1 MGKSECKIR
10 IKDQLFIVKM
20 KIFIEPQ
27 NLLIICIV
35 NIWIIKSV
43 IPILEVNKYYNM
55 VRISTIIA

>member
-1 MGKSECKIR
+1 MGKSECKIT

-20 KIFIEPQ
+20 KIFLEPQ